1 VAHRSLD
8 ILCFDR
14 ELKRPT
20 HGQLMVMLVWFDTE
34 ITHWLAKFAAHKTE
48 LRHSKVLFVTDSS
61 LACQQ
66 PTRGRTLSPPRRKRE
81 VLPVFS
87 ISSARGGYG
96 YALASVPRLTYF
108 QLRVRN
114 VLWIVTSK
122 LLIAT
127 DKLYSVPPKLR

>member
-1 VAHRSLD
+1 MAHRSLD

-61 LACQQ
+61 LARQQ
-66 PTRGRTLSPPRRKRE
+66 RTLSPPRRKRE